1 VYGKR
6 RAEEK
11 EIEINSFT
19 GADITYIRALLFHS
33 AIKLD
38 HPE

>member
-1 VYGKR
+1 VYGNG

-11 EIEINSFT
+11 EMEINSFT
-19 GADITYIRALLFHS
+19 GANITHIRALLFQS
-33 AIKLD
+33 AITLD

>member
-1 VYGKR
+1 VYGNGR
-6 RAEEK
+6 GEEK
-11 EIEINSFT
+11 ETEINSFT
-19 GADITYIRALLFHS
+19 GTDITYIRALLFQS

>member
-1 VYGKR
+1 VYGNG

-11 EIEINSFT
+11 EMEINSFT
-19 GADITYIRALLFHS
+19 GADITYIRASLSQS

>member
-1 VYGKR
+1 VYGNG

-11 EIEINSFT
+11 GMEVNSFT
-19 GADITYIRALLFHS
+19 GADVTYIRALLFQS
-33 AIKLD
+33 AIKRD

>member
-1 VYGKR
+1 VYGNG

-11 EIEINSFT
+11 EMEINSFT
-19 GADITYIRALLFHS
+19 GADVTYIRASLSQS
-33 AIKLD
+33 AIRLD

>member
-1 VYGKR
+1 VYGNG
-6 RAEEK
+6 RAQEK

-19 GADITYIRALLFHS
+19 GADITYIRALLFQS
-33 AIKLD
+33 AIQLD